1 MPVLRR
7 GQLEEFIKRLGRVD
21 AHDELLQLFALLLAD
36 DIAAER
42 GEFYRDFFFG
52 HWIARITLRNI
63 DAGGMCLAVISCDGY
78 ATRLELGEEC
88 FELFI
93 RDHFHLVHDWNERL
107 VAHAFLSELKR

>member
-42 GEFYRDFFFG
+42 GEFYRDFVLG
-52 HWIARITLRNI
+52 HWIAWIALWHI
-63 DAGGMCLAVISCDGY
+63 DTGGVRLAIIGCDRH
-78 ATRLELGEEC
+78 ATRLEFRKQC
-88 FELFI
+88 FELFVS
-93 RDHFHLVHDWNERL
+93 DHFHLVHDWNERL
-107 VAHAFLSELKR
+107 IADAFFSKL